1 MLQKMTTT
9 AFKNRIPGPVTAIF
23 QDRVTTAF
31 VLLIGLFIFGSI
43 INPAF
48 LSFLQIMN
56 ILQASFFLGLVALG
70 QTIVVIS
77 GKEGLDLSVGG
88 MLTVGMFV
96 GAAIVNGN
104 DAYLIPA
111 FLAVIAAGFILG
123 LVNGFGV
130 SYLGIAPL
138 IMTFAWYLVV
148 MGMMLVLTKGRIV
161 GESSPFLSLLG
172 QGSLKINFGAS
183 TYQIPWVVPIW
194 IAIIILVS
202 YILKSTSIGATLYGI
217 GANYRAAGL
226 LGIKTKRFR
235 MMVYGVS
242 GALSALSGMF
252 LLGFVNNPNMSME
265 AKAGYMISSIIAV
278 LIGGIEFNGGQGRY
292 LGAVAGSIFLVTLT
306 SILRTMQMDDGSRRI
321 ITAVV
326 LLVLLIV
333 YTRRSEKA

>member
-1 MLQKMTTT
+1 MNTSASKYYGSS
-9 AFKNRIPGPVTAIF
+9 FVNAIF
-23 QDRVTTAF
+23 RDRVTTAF
-31 VLLIGLFIFGSI
+31 VLLVGLIILGAI
-43 INPAF
+43 INPGF
-48 LSFLQIMN
+48 FSFLQMMN

-77 GKEGLDLSVGG
+77 GREGLDLSVGG

-111 FLAVIAAGFILG
+111 ILAVVAAGFILG

-138 IMTFAWYLVV
+138 IMTFAWYLVI
-148 MGMMLVLTKGRIV
+148 MGIILILTKGRIV
-161 GESSPFLSLLG
+161 GESSPFLSQLG
-172 QGSLKINFGAS
+172 QGSLKIPLGAA

-194 IAIIILVS
+194 IVIIIFVS
-202 YILKSTSIGATLYGI
+202 YIMKNTAIGATLYGI
-217 GANYRAAGL
+217 GANDRAAKL
-226 LGIKTKRFR
+226 LGIKTQRFR
-235 MMVYGVS
+235 MITYGVS
-242 GALSALSGMF
+242 GALSALSGLF
-252 LLGFVNNPNMSME
+252 LLGFVNSPNMSME
-265 AKAGYMISSIIAV
+265 SKAGYMISSIIAV
-278 LIGGIEFNGGQGRY
+278 LIGGIEFNGGQGKY

-306 SILRTMQMDDGSRRI
+306 SILRTMQMDDGFRRI

-333 YTRRSEKA
+333 YTRRSESA

>member
-1 MLQKMTTT
+1 MNASASKSHVSGL
-9 AFKNRIPGPVTAIF
+9 VTAIF
-23 QDRVTTAF
+23 RDRVATAF
-31 VLLIGLFIFGSI
+31 VLLVGLFIFGAV
-43 INPAF
+43 INPGF
-48 LSFLQIMN
+48 LSFLQMMN

-70 QTIVVIS
+70 QTVVVIS

-111 FLAVIAAGFILG
+111 FLAVMAAGFILG

-138 IMTFAWYLVV
+138 IMTFAWYLVI
-148 MGMMLVLTKGRIV
+148 MGIMLILTKGRIV

-172 QGSLKINFGAS
+172 QGSLKINIGAS

-194 IAIIILVS
+194 IAIITLVS
-202 YILKSTSIGATLYGI
+202 YTMKNTSIGATLYGI
-217 GANYRAAGL
+217 GANDRAAKL

-242 GALSALSGMF
+242 GALSALSGLF

-333 YTRRSEKA
+333 YTRRSERA

>member
-1 MLQKMTTT
+1 MNE
-9 AFKNRIPGPVTAIF
+9 AASKNRMSGLVTTILR
-23 QDRVTTAF
+23 DRVATAF
-31 VLLIGLFIFGSI
+31 VLLIGLFIFGAL
-43 INPAF
+43 INPGF
-48 LSFLQIMN
+48 ISFLQMMN
-56 ILQASFFLGLVALG
+56 ILQTSFYLGLVALG
-70 QTIVVIS
+70 QTVVIIS
-77 GKEGLDLSVGG
+77 GKEGLDLSVGS

-96 GAAIVNGN
+96 GAAIINGN

-123 LVNGFGV
+123 LANGFGV

-148 MGMMLVLTKGRIV
+148 MGILLIVTKGRIV

-172 QGSLKINFGAS
+172 QGSIKINIGAS
-183 TYQIPWVVPIW
+183 IYQIPWVVPIW
-194 IAIIILVS
+194 IGIIVLVS
-202 YILKSTSIGATLYGI
+202 YVMKSTSLGATLYGI
-217 GANYRAAGL
+217 GANDRAAKL
-226 LGIKTKRFR
+226 LGVKTKRFR

-242 GALSALSGMF
+242 GALSALSGLF

-265 AKAGYMISSIIAV
+265 YKAGYMISSIIAV

-321 ITAVV
+321 ITAIV

-333 YTRRSEKA
+333 YTRSSERA

>member
-1 MLQKMTTT
+1 MNNS
-9 AFKNRIPGPVTAIF
+9 ASNNRVSGVVAAIF
-23 QDRVTTAF
+23 RDRVATAF
-31 VLLIGLFIFGSI
+31 VLLVGLIILGAI
-43 INPAF
+43 INPGF
-48 LSFLQIMN
+48 FSFLQIMN

-77 GKEGLDLSVGG
+77 GREGLDLSVGG

-111 FLAVIAAGFILG
+111 FLAVVAAGFILG

-138 IMTFAWYLVV
+138 IMTFAWYLVM
-148 MGMMLVLTKGRIV
+148 MGIILIVTKGRIV

-172 QGSLKINFGAS
+172 QGALKIPLGAT

-194 IAIIILVS
+194 IAIIIAVS
-202 YILKSTSIGATLYGI
+202 YIMKNTAIGASLYGI
-217 GANYRAAGL
+217 GANDRAAKL

-235 MMVYGVS
+235 MITYGVS
-242 GALSALSGMF
+242 GALSALSGLF

-265 AKAGYMISSIIAV
+265 SKAGYMISSIIAV

-321 ITAVV
+321 ITAIV

-333 YTRRSEKA
+333 YTRRKEGT

>member
-1 MLQKMTTT
+1 MNS
-9 AFKNRIPGPVTAIF
+9 AASSNRVLGLVTAIF
-23 QDRVTTAF
+23 RDRVATAF
-31 VLLIGLFIFGSI
+31 VLLAGLIIFGAI
-43 INPAF
+43 INPGF

-104 DAYLIPA
+104 DAYLLPA
-111 FLAVIAAGFILG
+111 FLAVIAAGFVLG

-138 IMTFAWYLVV
+138 IMTFAWYLVI
-148 MGMMLVLTKGRIV
+148 MGIMLIVTKGRIV

-172 QGSLKINFGAS
+172 QGSLKIPLGAS

-194 IAIIILVS
+194 IIIIFLVS
-202 YILKSTSIGATLYGI
+202 YILKNTSIGATLYGI
-217 GANYRAAGL
+217 GANDRAAKL

-235 MMVYGVS
+235 MMAYGVS
-242 GALSALSGMF
+242 GALSSLSGLF

-278 LIGGIEFNGGQGRY
+278 LIGGIEFNGGQGKY

-321 ITAVV
+321 ITAIV

-333 YTRRSEKA
+333 YTRRAEGA